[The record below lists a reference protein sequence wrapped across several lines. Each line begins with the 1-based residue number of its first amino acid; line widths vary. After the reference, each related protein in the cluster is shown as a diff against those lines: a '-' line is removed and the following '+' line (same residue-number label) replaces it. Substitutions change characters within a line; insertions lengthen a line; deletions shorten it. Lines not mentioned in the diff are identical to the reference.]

1 MSSKKCR
8 RRFINLFIR
17 PKQPATGTEAPE
29 SSEPTGAASHPA
41 DLTAATQDLPQTLPD
56 ESDDCC
62 DRRRTEARYVHAYT
76 LLKDVLQGY
85 PGCFGTFDF
94 ELSEEP
100 EHFDD
105 ATFKRK
111 LNDLLKS
118 RQTSIQDK
126 SKWTKVKDI
135 IGSIYTASS
144 PFAKTFLQVASSS
157 QSVCRDL
164 PIYAS

>member
-1 MSSKKCR
+1 MKAK
-8 RRFINLFIR
+8 IAVTDAE
-17 PKQPATGTEAPE
+17 PK
-29 SSEPTGAASHPA
+29 
-41 DLTAATQDLPQTLPD
+41 
-56 ESDDCC
+56 
-62 DRRRTEARYVHAYT
+62 RYVHAYT
-76 LLKDVLQGY
+76 LLKDVIQHY